1 MSAPPSCQLLLLQLE
16 HVEVLCIIHQE
27 DLVLDVQDVMGS
39 SPSLALHGLN
49 DVVPAS
55 QAALLLVEFML

>member
-27 DLVLDVQDVMGS
+27 DRDVDV
-39 SPSLALHGLN
+39 H
-49 DVVPAS
+49 DVVPSPSRVLDDLKDVVSANLV
-55 QAALLLVEFML
+55 LLIVEFVS

>member
-27 DLVLDVQDVMGS
+27 DRDVDVQHVVSSSATLVLCDLQDVVS
-39 SPSLALHGLN
+39 KLVLFI
-49 DVVPAS
+49 
-55 QAALLLVEFML
+55 VEFMP